1 MSKRLTH
8 DCSCKS
14 SFINQNNSFNKLI
27 SERGKKLEQE
37 QFLKE
42 EGAEILQFLEQVFKI
57 IDQSK
62 LTNFA
67 EENSNSSNIRSLPP
81 PIDEESNLPEATTN
95 SSLSSKKSS
104 QINRSRPVSEK
115 ISDQESSSSEEDSQ
129 KKTGDQ
135 NNEDEPEV
143 MKDDL
148 DSLISSLGSFSGMPE
163 RRTRPQRAQPVKP
176 EAVKLGMD
184 MIIFF
189 LTLRFGF

>member
-1 MSKRLTH
+1 M
-8 DCSCKS
+8 
-14 SFINQNNSFNKLI
+14 
-27 SERGKKLEQE
+27 
-37 QFLKE
+37 KE
-42 EGAEILQFLEQVFKI
+42 EAAEILQFREQVFQI
-57 IDQSK
+57 IDKPK

-67 EENSNSSNIRSLPP
+67 KENSNSSNIRSLPP
-81 PIDEESNLPEATTN
+81 PIDEETNLPVATTN
-95 SSLSSKKSS
+95 SSLSPKKSS

-129 KKTGDQ
+129 RKIEDSE
-135 NNEDEPEV
+135 NNNDGQPEV

-189 LTLRFGF
+189 LILRFGF

>member
-1 MSKRLTH
+1 M
-8 DCSCKS
+8 
-14 SFINQNNSFNKLI
+14 
-27 SERGKKLEQE
+27 KK
-37 QFLKE
+37 
-42 EGAEILQFLEQVFKI
+42 EGAEILQFQEQVFKI
-57 IDQSK
+57 IDKQK
-62 LTNFA
+62 LTDFA

-95 SSLSSKKSS
+95 SSLSPKKSS

-115 ISDQESSSSEEDSQ
+115 ISDQESSSSEEDPQ
-129 KKTGDQ
+129 KKTGEQ

-184 MIIFF
+184 INYFLLDSSIRVLTNMREYLIITAFQHELINLF
-189 LTLRFGF
+189 QSKISRDSQELV